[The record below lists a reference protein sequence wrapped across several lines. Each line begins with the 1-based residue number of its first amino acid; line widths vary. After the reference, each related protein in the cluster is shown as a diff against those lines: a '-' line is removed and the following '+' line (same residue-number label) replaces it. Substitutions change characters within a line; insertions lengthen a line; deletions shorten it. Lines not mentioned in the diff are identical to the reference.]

1 MDNQKPNAIM
11 YKRLCRNPSAKNT
24 REHTKWM
31 KSDRIKKIELHREK
45 ETLRK

>member
-11 YKRLCRNPSAKNT
+11 YGLWDLT
-24 REHTKWM
+24 ERESETNATTARTKL
-31 KSDRIKKIELHREK
+31 KISNEK